1 MLEPEPEIEEEEE
14 EETKPEEAAAEL
26 AEAVAGEGK
35 MFFYS
40 LWFSFRLDSVFKLPC
55 IKKQFFCKYFLAS

>member
-14 EETKPEEAAAEL
+14 EETKPEEAAAEV

-35 MFFYS
+35 IVFHK
-40 LWFSFRLDSVFKLPC
+40 FRLTFYLHSVFKIPC
-55 IKKQFFCKYFLAS
+55 IKKQFFCKYFLVS